1 MSWKIPMGLALM
13 ACLLGPLPANAAD
26 RARPGDVP
34 GDGRPVAL
42 ELIMAIDASA
52 SVTTGG
58 LEFQLRG
65 HAAALRD
72 PAVQSTASA
81 GGMAAAVV
89 AFSGPRV
96 FHVLVPWTVM
106 RDDAQV
112 DAFADRVAAA
122 SRNVPADSTALGAI
136 IDAATRMFADNGI
149 TSGRQVLDIVSNGF
163 CNAGVSPSSARD
175 RAVAAG
181 ITINAL
187 AILDEFP
194 WLEDY
199 YREEVVGG
207 FGGFVIAAMDRDSF
221 TDALRRKL
229 VQEVA
234 GVPTATF
241 AVAAR

>member
-1 MSWKIPMGLALM
+1 
-13 ACLLGPLPANAAD
+13 
-26 RARPGDVP
+26 
-34 GDGRPVAL
+34 
-42 ELIMAIDASA
+42 MAIDASA

-58 LEFQLRG
+58 MEFQLRG

-81 GGMAAAVV
+81 GGMAATVV

-96 FHVLVPWTVM
+96 VHVLVPWTVM
-106 RDDAQV
+106 RDDVAV
-112 DAFADRVAAA
+112 SAFADRVEAAN
-122 SRNVPADSTALGAI
+122 REIPADSTALGAI
-136 IDAATRMFADNGI
+136 IDAAANMFADNGI
-149 TSGRQVLDIVSNGF
+149 VAGRKVLDIVSNGF
-163 CNAGVSPSSARD
+163 CNAGVAPSAARD

-187 AILDEFP
+187 AILDEFA

-234 GVPTATF
+234 GLPAATY
-241 AVAAR
+241 AVASR